1 MINNAGI
8 STGGAFATT
17 GPDVYELLWRV
28 HFLGH
33 VNVTRAAWP
42 TLLEQGYG
50 RVVNVTSGSVFGFAG
65 SGPYACAKAAV
76 LGLTHTLAAESRGTG
91 VLVNAIMPVAF
102 TRMTA
107 QIPDDRFRGWLE
119 THTPP
124 SLVAPAACFLAHED
138 CSTSGEIWSVGGGR
152 VARVFLG
159 QALGYTSP
167 DLTLEDVRDHL
178 DDIRATD
185 GALVFADAMEEV
197 RHYMQVLRGPE

>member
-1 MINNAGI
+1 
-8 STGGAFATT
+8 
-17 GPDVYELLWRV
+17 V

-42 TLLEQGYG
+42 VMLEQGYG

-76 LGLTHTLAAESRGTG
+76 LGLTNVLAAESRGTG
-91 VLVNAIMPVAF
+91 ILVNAIMPVAF

-107 QIPDDRFRGWLE
+107 QIPDERFRGWLE
-119 THTPP
+119 AHTPA
-124 SLVAPAACFLAHED
+124 SLVAPAACFLAHEA

-159 QALGYTSP
+159 QSVGYTSAE
-167 DLTLEDVRDHL
+167 LTVEDVRDHL
-178 DDIRATD
+178 DEIRATD
-185 GALVFADAMEEV
+185 GALVFTDSMDEV
-197 RHYMQVLRGPE
+197 RHYMQVLRDPVP

>member
-1 MINNAGI
+1 
-8 STGGAFATT
+8 
-17 GPDVYELLWRV
+17 
-28 HFLGH
+28 
-33 VNVTRAAWP
+33 
-42 TLLEQGYG
+42 
-50 RVVNVTSGSVFGFAG
+50 
-65 SGPYACAKAAV
+65 
-76 LGLTHTLAAESRGTG
+76 
-91 VLVNAIMPVAF
+91 
-102 TRMTA
+102 MTA

-152 VARVFLG
+152 VARVFLS

-178 DDIRATD
+178 DDIRTTG

-197 RHYMQVLRGPE
+197 RHYMQALQERG